1 MCPSEADLNVE
12 FTLSAWVT
20 AVVERADTGETSAK
34 LASFYKNSG
43 KKVVNV
49 IGKDLCFLAQIN
61 P

>member
-12 FTLSAWVT
+12 FTLPAWVT

-49 IGKDLCFLAQIN
+49 IGKGLCFLAQIN

>member
-12 FTLSAWVT
+12 FTLPAWVT
-20 AVVERADTGETSAK
+20 AVVELADTGETSAK

-49 IGKDLCFLAQIN
+49 IGKGLCFLAQIN